1 MESLYYIYH
10 APYAPEELLAKHQ
23 NPAVYGTALLFVEG
37 FEAVTGTPPAL
48 VHNLAAMGLNHPY
61 VEGESGLTSEQL
73 IAVATQL
80 FAPDPP
86 PTSAEVWA
94 TKAQARHIKEIM
106 FPTIEAIE

>member
-1 MESLYYIYH
+1 MQSLYYIYH
-10 APYAPEELLAKHQ
+10 APLAPAELLAKHQ

-37 FEAVTGTPPAL
+37 IEAVTGVAPAL

-61 VEGESGLTSEQL
+61 VEGEAGLTSAEL

-86 PTSAEVWA
+86 PTRAEVPT
-94 TKAQARHIKEIM
+94 TKAQANHIKEIM
-106 FPTIEAIE
+106 FPPTEEVE